1 MTREQ
6 IWVATL
12 QKAIRANFCIQ
23 VGKSLKA
30 SPEYEDSMDVAIAM
44 YYGLITDKFGEEYAK
59 NLCFMSGLYEYDE
72 LIQEYKLILER
83 EEEDPKRPKKTW
95 YRYQNKK
102 ELVLRYFKYGKK

>member
-6 IWVATL
+6 IWVTTL
-12 QKAIRANFCIQ
+12 QKAIKANFCVQ
-23 VGKSLKA
+23 AGKSLKT

-44 YYGLITDKFGEEYAK
+44 YYGLITEKFGEEYAK
-59 NLCFMSGLYEYDE
+59 NLSFMSGLYEYDE
-72 LIQEYKLILER
+72 VIQEYKLMLER
-83 EEEDPKRPKKTW
+83 EEEDPRRPKKMW

>member
-6 IWVATL
+6 FWVSTL

-23 VGKSLKA
+23 FGKSLKA
-30 SPEYEDSMDVAIAM
+30 SPEFEDSMDVAIAM
-44 YYGLITDKFGEEYAK
+44 YYGLITEKFGEEYAR
-59 NLCFMSGLYEYDE
+59 NLSFMSGLYEYDE
-72 LIQEYKLILER
+72 VIQEYKLMLER
-83 EEEDPKRPKKTW
+83 EEEDPTRPKKTW

>member
-44 YYGLITDKFGEEYAK
+44 YYGLITDKFG
-59 NLCFMSGLYEYDE
+59 
-72 LIQEYKLILER
+72 
-83 EEEDPKRPKKTW
+83 
-95 YRYQNKK
+95 
-102 ELVLRYFKYGKK
+102 